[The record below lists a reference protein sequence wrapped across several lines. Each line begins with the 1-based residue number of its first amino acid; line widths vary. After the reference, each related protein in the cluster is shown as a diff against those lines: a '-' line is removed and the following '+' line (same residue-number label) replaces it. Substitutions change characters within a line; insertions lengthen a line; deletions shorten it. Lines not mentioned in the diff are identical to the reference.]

1 MCILYRFEVAPTNI
15 IKLIIDR
22 PEKGRIVCRFSSML
36 HSATALCVC
45 VVIETKLIKLVGG
58 IRKGKR
64 TTFTI
69 QACWGRL
76 LVV

>member
-15 IKLIIDR
+15 TKLIIDR
-22 PEKGRIVCRFSSML
+22 AEKGRIVCSL
-36 HSATALCVC
+36 CCTQQQHCVC

-69 QACWGRL
+69 QGWGSLGL

>member
-22 PEKGRIVCRFSSML
+22 PEKGRIVCRFSML
-36 HSATALCVC
+36 HSATALQCVC

-69 QACWGRL
+69 QGWGRL